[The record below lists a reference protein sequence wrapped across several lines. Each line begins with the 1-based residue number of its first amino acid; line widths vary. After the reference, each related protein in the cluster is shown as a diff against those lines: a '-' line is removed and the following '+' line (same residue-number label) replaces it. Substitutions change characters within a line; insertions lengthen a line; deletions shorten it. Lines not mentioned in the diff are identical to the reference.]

1 MESLDINWTDKDT
14 THSYIDVYEGLFSRI
29 RSSCKNIM
37 EIGVQ
42 NGGSIK
48 LWNDYF
54 PNAMIYG
61 LDVDIYQNRCR
72 ELSPRVRF
80 IQADAYTPEC
90 ATTFETDLFD
100 VIIDDGPHTLDSM
113 CKVVDLYYRTVKPGG
128 YLIIEDI
135 QDMSWIPS
143 IKEHVPVAA
152 SWSVFDRRVI
162 KNRYDDVMIVIQKP
176 TNPN

>member
-1 MESLDINWTDKDT
+1 MESLVVNWTDKHT

-29 RSSCKNIM
+29 RSSCTNIM

-61 LDVDIYQNRCR
+61 LDIDIHQNRCR
-72 ELSPRVRF
+72 EPSPRVRF
-80 IQADAYTPEC
+80 IQADAYTSEC
-90 ATTFETDLFD
+90 ASTFETDVFD
-100 VIIDDGPHTLDSM
+100 VVIDDGPHTLDSM
-113 CKVVDLYYRTVKPGG
+113 CKVVDLYYRIVKPGG
-128 YLIIEDI
+128 YLIIEDV
-135 QDMSWIPS
+135 QDMSWIPI

-152 SWSVFDRRVI
+152 SWSVLDRRII